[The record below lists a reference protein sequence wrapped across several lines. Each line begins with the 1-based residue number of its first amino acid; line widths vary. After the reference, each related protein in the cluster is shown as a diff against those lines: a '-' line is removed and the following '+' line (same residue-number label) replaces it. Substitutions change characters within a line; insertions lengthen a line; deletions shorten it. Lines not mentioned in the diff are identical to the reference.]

1 MLLRISD
8 GTFSIRSTHFIIY
21 FNYFLKNIPVTSR
34 TSYKLQLIDK
44 IEKVIKRMRWKAH
57 SFLNNKKKQGRSKT
71 WNFWI
76 QIEIPSRPTEKI
88 DNFEEDLFNVV
99 PSLKFKILN
108 DNFQEKMKSDIL
120 DIKSSPNVLI
130 FADKTSIFVNQLSK
144 NIISYWKI
152 I

>member
-1 MLLRISD
+1 
-8 GTFSIRSTHFIIY
+8 
-21 FNYFLKNIPVTSR
+21 
-34 TSYKLQLIDK
+34 
-44 IEKVIKRMRWKAH
+44 MRWKAH

-71 WNFWI
+71 WNVWI
-76 QIEIPSRPTEKI
+76 QIEIPPRPTEKI
-88 DNFEEDLFNVV
+88 DNFEKGLFNVV

-108 DNFQEKMKSDIL
+108 YNFQEKMKSDIL

-130 FADKTSIFVNQLSK
+130 FVNQLRK